1 MKKKFCNANRYAVL
15 LVFGIFLAGFLQ
27 KRKKKSS
34 LQRAM
39 IQESYQALEQNVNRT
54 NAIGHEVKNQIMV
67 MSLLYQEKDYERL
80 GKYLQKLS
88 QMSSEIRRLQFCKHP
103 LTNMILRGYSARM
116 EKADIDFQVQA
127 ALPEQVGIEEE
138 DLTSFLVNL
147 LNNALEGSNKSS
159 ASQKRYVKLRLHL
172 QEGYFVIS
180 CENSYSGKIQER
192 KNGKI
197 KSSKKDKLS
206 HGYGIRRMEQIAGK
220 YHSILDITYT
230 DKIFYVRTALKMIQI
245 PDKIAL

>member
-1 MKKKFCNANRYAVL
+1 MKKRFCNVNRFVVL
-15 LVFGIFLAGFLQ
+15 LALGILGTGFLQ
-27 KRKKKSS
+27 NWKKKLSV
-34 LQRAM
+34 QRAI
-39 IQESYQALEQNVNRT
+39 IQESYQALEQNMHRT

-67 MSLLYQEKDYERL
+67 MNLLYQEKDYERL

-103 LTNMILRGYSARM
+103 LLNIILRSYSARM
-116 EKADIDFQVQA
+116 EEADIDFQVQS

-138 DLTSFLVNL
+138 DLASLLVNL
-147 LNNALEGSNKSS
+147 LNNAMEGSNKLK
-159 ASQKRYVKLRLHL
+159 ASHKRYVKLRLHL
-172 QEGYFVIS
+172 QENYFVIY
-180 CENSYSGKIQER
+180 CENSYSGGILES

-197 KSSKKDKLS
+197 KSSKQNKLS
-206 HGYGIRRMEQIAGK
+206 HGYGIRKMEQIAAK

-230 DKIFYVRTALKMIQI
+230 DKIFYVRTALKMVQI